1 MRLRVCNRSVK
12 MFFMSV
18 HFAFTWPVFG
28 TKTNPKSLSFQERS
42 VYYWWFQYLK
52 RNDDYRKTCEKGGT
66 GPCAAL
72 YKDFGDV
79 HATDFKTWWDAN
91 GARLFGEHERTSIA
105 IYKGGVFDPSINAG
119 RNSLLLN
126 VPLDLPRAH
135 LYKRF
140 KQIITAHHDGE
151 RGKRHNANSEALYPT
166 GGKIDVGF
174 LKVAL
179 QVWDMRKAE
188 PEKKLWEIAN
198 DLKLGSKE
206 TWITAAELKMKAHLP
221 VADKKNVLAATTSR
235 YIKKAQRM
243 IDDTAK
249 GKFPNQ

>member
-1 MRLRVCNRSVK
+1 MRLRVSNRSVK

-28 TKTNPKSLSFQERS
+28 TQANPKSLSFQERS

-79 HATDFKTWWDAN
+79 HASDFKTWWDAN
-91 GARLFGEHERTSIA
+91 GARLFGEAQTTSIEVL
-105 IYKGGVFDPSINAG
+105 KGGVEDPSIHAG
-119 RNSLLLN
+119 RKALLLS
-126 VPLDLPRAH
+126 VPLDLPQAY
-135 LYKRF
+135 LIKRF
-140 KQIITAHHDGE
+140 KDILSKHHDGE
-151 RGKRHNANSEALYPT
+151 RGKRHNAKSQALYPT

-174 LKVAL
+174 LKIAL

-188 PEKKLWEIAN
+188 PDKQLWAIAN
-198 DLKLGSKE
+198 DLKLSRTGL
-206 TWITAAELKMKAHLP
+206 LKPSDLVRKADP
-221 VADKKNVLAATTSR
+221 EATDKKNLLGATASR
-235 YIKKAQRM
+235 YYRKAQRM